1 MTLINQ
7 VLAKAKATPTATP
20 SLFNPAPNLPISATT
35 KITDLFS
42 GGFNLID
49 LIFFIIGLLFFANLV
64 MVGWDFMMSTGEPKK
79 VAAAGTRLI
88 NGFIGLIMVVTA
100 YLVVKLITN
109 VLGLDNLI

>member
-1 MTLINQ
+1 MT
-7 VLAKAKATPTATP
+7 PTP
-20 SLFNPAPNLPISATT
+20 SLFNPAPKIPITATS

-42 GGFNLID
+42 GGFNLIS
-49 LIFFIIGLLFFANLV
+49 LIFFIIGLIFFANLV
-64 MVGWDFMMSTGEPKK
+64 MVGWDFMMSTGDAKK

-100 YLVVKLITN
+100 YIVVKLITK